1 LLWKEIDFRNILD
14 SMIILWTNP
23 NNKAKMP
30 NQAQSQK
37 SKKYNLVDRT
47 SSFGEDIILFV
58 QMLLNSSIN
67 DILIKQIVRS
77 ATSIGA
83 NYMEADCCDSKNFFC
98 YKISLCKKESKE
110 TIHWLKMILKANPM
124 QTEEIETLKQEVHE
138 LTLIFSKILINTKK

>member
-1 LLWKEIDFRNILD
+1 
-14 SMIILWTNP
+14 
-23 NNKAKMP
+23 MP
-30 NQAQSQK
+30 NQAQIQK
-37 SKKYNLVDRT
+37 SKKYNLVERT

-83 NYMEADCCDSKNFFC
+83 NYMEADCCDPKKDFC

-110 TIHWLKMILKANPM
+110 TTHWLKMILKANPM